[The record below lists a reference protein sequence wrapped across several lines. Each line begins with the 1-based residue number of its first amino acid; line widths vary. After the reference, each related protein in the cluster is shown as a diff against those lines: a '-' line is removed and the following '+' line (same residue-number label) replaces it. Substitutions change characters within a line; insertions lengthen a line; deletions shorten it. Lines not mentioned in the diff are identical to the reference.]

1 MLTLIN
7 CDSAECPRIIL
18 TILGILTVATQV
30 GRKMVIGIGCI
41 WFTVG
46 SVVAATAYSVL
57 LMGIARF
64 IIGVGIGFETMV
76 MTPISCAVIL

>member
-1 MLTLIN
+1 
-7 CDSAECPRIIL
+7 
-18 TILGILTVATQV
+18 
-30 GRKMVIGIGCI
+30 MVIGIGCI

-46 SVVAATAYSVL
+46 SVVAASAYSVL

-76 MTPISCAVIL
+76 LPPFSQGFEALLY

>member
-1 MLTLIN
+1 
-7 CDSAECPRIIL
+7 
-18 TILGILTVATQV
+18 
-30 GRKMVIGIGCI
+30 MVIGFGCI

-46 SVVAATAYSVL
+46 SVVAASAYSVL

-76 MTPISCAVIL
+76 ITLVV